1 MKKRKRTAS
10 LMKLEDPEFLSLVT
24 KPANKTGFKIIRSEA
39 ESESSLLRIDFPQ
52 GIDQDSAIQI
62 VRVMGLEEDYT
73 LNGDETDGFYLVRK
87 GDEGK
92 ELTGTTELDL
102 GNGFSAYATMD
113 ISRGDEG
120 AISGVKLIRM
130 EFDKSFGVDDVKDWL
145 KEKEVDFQPNG
156 VDVAEYGTVVIR
168 HESKGDEQKVQIMPG
183 VVGYVSRA
191 AEDDVPASISREV
204 VEQAY
209 GNYGWGHLGFATAM
223 ADIEFTNKSWDA
235 IEVLRN
241 VLEEVVIYS
250 GLPLDERKTLI
261 RNACSQYAG
270 YMSGLLDVLPTGVI
284 EQMRNDRNQTRETE
298 TMPKEVKD
306 KAVEEA
312 KEVARSDEQSADT
325 ATEAK
330 DEVTNEDEQGG
341 ETPEYVTR
349 GDVTE
354 IVTAAVAA
362 AFEARDAAEAEKAQ
376 RQDADEG
383 EDKADPVTD
392 ALKSFGE
399 TLKDISEKVERM
411 SKDHD
416 DLKGEVDEM
425 AGTTVARSDEEDT
438 SPDEATAA
446 KRSDDSPFAGMFGS
460 KPFNL

>member
-24 KPANKTGFKIIRSEA
+24 SPANKTGFKIIRSEA
-39 ESESSLLRIDFPQ
+39 GSDSSLLRIDFPQ
-52 GIDQDSAIQI
+52 GIDEEAAQQI
-62 VRVMGLEEDYT
+62 ARVMGLEDDYT
-73 LNGDETDGFYLVRK
+73 LQGDHVGGFYMVRK
-87 GDEGK
+87 GDEGTS
-92 ELTGTTELDL
+92 LAGTTEIDL
-102 GNGFSAYATMD
+102 GHGYSAFAQID
-113 ISRGDEG
+113 VSRGDD

-130 EFDKSFGVDDVKDWL
+130 EFDQSFGVDDVKTWL
-145 KEKEVDFQPNG
+145 KDKEVDFQPNG

-209 GNYGWGHLGFATAM
+209 GNYGWGHLGFASAM
-223 ADIEFTNKSWDA
+223 ADVEFTNKSWDA
-235 IEVLRN
+235 IEVLRG

-250 GLPLDERKTLI
+250 GLPLDERKGLI

-298 TMPKEVKD
+298 TMPKEVKEQ
-306 KAVEEA
+306 AVEEA
-312 KEVARSDEQSADT
+312 KEVARSDEQT
-325 ATEAK
+325 EEATEAK
-330 DEVTNEDEQGG
+330 AEDVKREDDQ
-341 ETPEYVTR
+341 EEKAPEYVTR
-349 GDVTE
+349 GDVEE

-362 AFEARDAAEAEKAQ
+362 AFKAQ
-376 RQDADEG
+376 AETVEEAKREDADG
-383 EDKADPVTD
+383 EDQADPVLDT
-392 ALKSFGE
+392 LKSFGE

-416 DLKGEVDEM
+416 DLKEEVDEM

-438 SPDEATAA
+438 SPDEASV
-446 KRSDDSPFAGMFGS
+446 KRSENSSPFAGMFGQ
-460 KPFNL
+460 KPFDL